1 MASIFITTKQIL
13 NLEESFT
20 AFDLDVMTYLNAAF
34 STLNQLGVGPEEG
47 FFIEDGTEDWDDFDV
62 PANQLN
68 LVKAYVVLKV
78 RMMFDPPATS
88 YLINAMNEQILQFE
102 WRLNVFREELLSP
115 YVDPVVVP

>member
-62 PANQLN
+62 PANQLH
-68 LVKAYVVLKV
+68 LVKSYVVLKV

>member
-34 STLNQLGVGPEEG
+34 STLNQFGVGPEEG

>member
-13 NLEESFT
+13 NLEDSFT